1 MENGLAD
8 RPKHVSWQSLDRQLD
23 ALGHKYRRRLL
34 LALTE
39 HNPQDDDD
47 AQESAIALDAIVDG
61 QTDAEIVEIEL
72 HHTHLP
78 KLDEYGYI
86 FWDEETG
93 EIATGPQ
100 WDEIA
105 PLLELL
111 QTHADELPADW
122 I

>member
-1 MENGLAD
+1 MKNGRAQLPHTD
-8 RPKHVSWQSLDRQLD
+8 PSYSLDQLLD

-34 LALTE
+34 LALTV

-47 AQESAIALDAIVDG
+47 AQESAVELDAITGGEEDE
-61 QTDAEIVEIEL
+61 EIVEMEL

-86 FWDEETG
+86 SWDQETG
-93 EIATGPQ
+93 EIAQGPH

-105 PLLELL
+105 PLIELL
-111 QTHADELPADW
+111 QTHDDELPGDW